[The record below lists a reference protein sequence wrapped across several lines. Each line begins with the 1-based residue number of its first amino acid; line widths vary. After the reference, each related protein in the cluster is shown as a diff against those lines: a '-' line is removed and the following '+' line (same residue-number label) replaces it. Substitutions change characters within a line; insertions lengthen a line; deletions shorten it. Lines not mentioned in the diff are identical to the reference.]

1 MEDLKRAKAEIT
13 AKKKKKIIPKTKQLE
28 IHAKKKKLLVLDNPV
43 WASSL
48 NVYKNITF
56 YQVINVVTFIN
67 PIKLQSAEQ
76 KLLLEQWR

>member
-1 MEDLKRAKAEIT
+1 ML
-13 AKKKKKIIPKTKQLE
+13 
-28 IHAKKKKLLVLDNPV
+28 KKKLLVLDNPV

-56 YQVINVVTFIN
+56 YKVINVVTFIN

-76 KLLLEQWR
+76 KLLLEQWRWKS